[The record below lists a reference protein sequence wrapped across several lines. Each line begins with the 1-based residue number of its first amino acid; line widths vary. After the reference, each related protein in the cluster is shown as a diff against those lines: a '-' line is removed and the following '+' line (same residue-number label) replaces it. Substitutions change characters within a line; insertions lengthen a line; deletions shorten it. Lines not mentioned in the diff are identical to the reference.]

1 MTTKTIFRLTRN
13 EEELESHPYL
23 ISSASELSILEK
35 DLENWMSQNNSLLFG
50 NERLLVIGQ
59 SVSGQSMADI
69 LALDADKNLIVV
81 EIKRDWSDRSTVGQ
95 LLEYAAKMANS
106 KYEDLEKLAHKY
118 WQDENQSLI
127 DKFQNFFDDKTA
139 TQENIPDGLRTYI
152 VAPGHDEILQKIV
165 NWLKEYE
172 VPIDFVPFTL
182 YTGSSHEDILL
193 EIATLPDRP
202 DNEAASGYEWQGDW
216 FFNTNETYAPDAYK
230 KMFEQSVI
238 AIYGYESGPANLMGS
253 QEGERVFAYVNQ
265 KGILA
270 VGDIVDGEVVE
281 GETIF
286 GYPEEEFHLKVEWKK
301 IVADDKGVTTGH
313 VKDKFDHG
321 LPVRNV
327 FCQLNPAVAN
337 WTVEELR
344 RRA

>member
-1 MTTKTIFRLTRN
+1 MTTKTIFRLTRK
-13 EEELESHPYL
+13 EELESQPYL

-35 DLENWMSQNNSLLFG
+35 DLENWMSQNNGLLFG

-59 SVSGQSMADI
+59 SVSGQNMADI
-69 LALDADKNLIVV
+69 LALDADRNLIVV
-81 EIKRDWSDRSTVGQ
+81 EVKRDWSDRSTVGQ

-106 KYEDLEKLAHKY
+106 KYEDLEKRAHEY
-118 WQDENQSLI
+118 WQDDSQSLI

-152 VAPGHDEILQKIV
+152 VAPGSDENLQDIV

-182 YTGSSHEDILL
+182 YKGSGHEDILL

-202 DNEAASGYEWQGDW
+202 NNGSASGYEWQGDW
-216 FFNTNETYAPDAYK
+216 FFNTNETYAPNAYK
-230 KMFEQSVI
+230 RMFDESVV
-238 AIYGYESGPANLMGS
+238 AIYGYPTGPDNLEGS
-253 QEGERVFAYVNQ
+253 EGGQRVFAYVNQ

-270 VGDIVDGEVVE
+270 VGDIIDGEVVE

-286 GYPEEEFHLKVEWKK
+286 GYPEEEFHLKVEWEK
-301 IVADDKGVTTGH
+301 IVADDKGVTTGQ
-313 VKDKFDHG
+313 VNDEFG
-321 LPVRNV
+321 RRLPVRNV

-337 WTVEELR
+337 WVTEELR